1 MSDLRGDRDED
12 QARESRHCP
21 DRVREHLR
29 RPRGHG
35 DRQRGRGGRAR
46 ANQSATSA
54 SSMRASPAR
63 CSGTR
68 ALVPVRRTVPTRRS
82 ASGEEAGALDLPP
95 QPHGIRAVLTDRQAR
110 PAELPFLIR
119 RLPDCRARRS
129 PPGLAAKAHPA
140 GWSRR
145 DAGATCC
152 RPGVQVRPGTREGA
166 AAAFRARRRTS
177 DQLRPGIRPVTWVQA
192 PPGGI
197 RERSPARP
205 PTQEPGGFRRTRER
219 QAGPTKPAVRSP
231 GTCRGR
237 PGVDGEWWVL
247 PTRSRPSCRCLHTVR
262 GPNAALR
269 PPMRVR
275 TMSAGPCSVPG
286 AGGVRRRRA

>member
-1 MSDLRGDRDED
+1 MRIRPESPVT
-12 QARESRHCP
+12 ARIASANTSVVHA
-21 DRVREHLR
+21 DTVTVSAAAA
-29 RPRGHG
+29 
-35 DRQRGRGGRAR
+35 DGRAR

-54 SSMRASPAR
+54 SSMRASPAG
-63 CSGTR
+63 CSGTS
-68 ALVPVRRTVPTRRS
+68 AWVPVRRTVPTRRS

-95 QPHGIRAVLTDRQAR
+95 QPHGIRAVLADRQAR

-205 PTQEPGGFRRTRER
+205 PTQEAGGLSSYSGAPGGAYK
-219 QAGPTKPAVRSP
+219 AGSP
-231 GTCRGR
+231 E
-237 PGVDGEWWVL
+237 PGHM
-247 PTRSRPSCRCLHTVR
+247 SRPS
-262 GPNAALR
+262 
-269 PPMRVR
+269 
-275 TMSAGPCSVPG
+275 
-286 AGGVRRRRA
+286 GG